1 MKMNY
6 LVFIVGILGLLFCGY
21 FLMIGKDTTTSLIG
35 FICGVSLIFFFG
47 GGIKKTNQIN

>member
-35 FICGVSLIFFFG
+35 FICGVSLIFFG
-47 GGIKKTNQIN
+47 VLLKKQTKSIK